1 MLNNKDR
8 GRNMVMK
15 KMYGK
20 TWTCKRTSSK
30 HVTCKP
36 KAKAVKKSK
45 AKTYRTKAGG
55 KYHKTTRG
63 LAQDQR
69 LKSQEPHEKA
79 YRKAKR
85 KGKR

>member
-1 MLNNKDR
+1 
-8 GRNMVMK
+8 MVKEMVNK

-20 TWTCKRTSSK
+20 TWSCKKTSTR
-30 HVTCKP
+30 HVSCKP
-36 KAKAVKKSK
+36 VKSKAKKSK
-45 AKTYRTKAGG
+45 ATGTRKIKGGRKSHKGHRTK
-55 KYHKTTRG
+55 RG

-85 KGKR
+85 KR